1 MWSRIA
7 LIAASATPILHCVVL
22 FLSDQNAVTVPI
34 SSLSR
39 ADCGELHT
47 LGVVVFGIAH
57 VALAID
63 LAGRDTG
70 RLWPYGRLLLAAS
83 GTLLFYVAF
92 YFATA
97 SPDRLQG
104 ADANDPLWVVAT
116 LIGLAMGALQPG
128 LSRLSR
134 AAGLFSATCLGLW
147 LWLALL
153 AFFVDT
159 GWIGLYERLV
169 GSVYVI
175 WIIGVAAVLN
185 EREPAG
191 RLRS

>member
-1 MWSRIA
+1 MWPKIA
-7 LIAASATPILHCVVL
+7 LIAATATPVLHGLVL
-22 FLSDQNAVTVPI
+22 VLSGQNAVNAPI

-39 ADCGELHT
+39 ADWGELHT
-47 LGVVVFGIAH
+47 LGVVVFGVAH

-63 LAGRDTG
+63 LAGRETG

-97 SPDRLQG
+97 DPDRLQG
-104 ADANDPLWVVAT
+104 PDANDPLWVVAT

-134 AAGLFSATCLGLW
+134 GAGLFSATCLGLW

-153 AFFVDT
+153 AVFVDAS
-159 GWIGLYERLV
+159 WLGLYERLV
-169 GSVYVI
+169 GAVYVT
-175 WIIGVAAVLN
+175 WIIGVAVVLQ
-185 EREPAG
+185 ESEPD
-191 RLRS
+191 RQNPS